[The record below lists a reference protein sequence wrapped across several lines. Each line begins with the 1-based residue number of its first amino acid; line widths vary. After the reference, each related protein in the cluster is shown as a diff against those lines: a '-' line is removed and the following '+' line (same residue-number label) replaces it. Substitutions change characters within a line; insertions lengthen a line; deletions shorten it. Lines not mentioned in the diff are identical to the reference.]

1 MPKNTVVIVAFIAAI
16 FFFALAVFDVTLG
29 DVNLV
34 PAGLLSLAAGFLIE
48 RLP

>member
-1 MPKNTVVIVAFIAAI
+1 MKPLVVLAAFGAAT
-16 FFFALAVFDVTLG
+16 FFFALAVFDVVLG